1 MGKDILREIINI
13 AIALSEEKNFE
24 KLLSLIL
31 EKSMDLTSSDA
42 GSLYLVFK
50 DGLHFKIAKN
60 RSSPISFEET
70 ILPIS
75 DESIAGFVALKG
87 EPLNLKDAYQ
97 ISSSSP
103 FHFNKKIDDMI
114 GYRTKS
120 ILTIPM
126 KNHKEEVIGVLQLIN
141 KKREKDLILKT
152 KDDVEKGVVSYS
164 LKDQNLM
171 LALSSLAAVSIE
183 NNQLY
188 KEIEILFEGFVKASV
203 KAIEQRDPTTSG
215 HSLRVSIL
223 TLGIAESI
231 NKIKEGPFQKVFFDD
246 ISMKELKYAALL
258 HDFGKVGVREEVL
271 VKAKK
276 LYPVELER
284 IWWRIEY
291 EKKNVK
297 LKYLMKKFQEKD
309 EKKHYEIE
317 KEEEE
322 KLKELDEIYNKILKA
337 NEPNI
342 LPEGD
347 FQFLQ
352 NLKNYY
358 YESPE
363 KKLEPILNE
372 SEIKILSIRKGSLSE
387 EERLQIESHV
397 THSYNFLI
405 QIPWTKDLKGIP
417 EIAYAHHEKLNGSGY
432 PRNIKNDQIP
442 LQAKIMSIADIFD
455 ALSAADRP
463 YKKALPVDR
472 ALDILRMEAENEMLD
487 KELVKIFLEEKIWER
502 TLHLR
507 LTR

>member
-1 MGKDILREIINI
+1 MEKDILKEVIEI
-13 AIALSEEKNFE
+13 AIALTEEKNFD

-31 EKSMDLTSSDA
+31 EKSMDLTYADG

-60 RSSPISFEET
+60 RSVQISFEET
-70 ILPIS
+70 VLPIS
-75 DESIAGFVALKG
+75 TGSIAGFVALKG
-87 EPLNLKDAYQ
+87 EPVNIRDAYQ
-97 ISSSSP
+97 IDPSAP
-103 FHFNKKIDDMI
+103 FRFNRNIDEKIN
-114 GYRTKS
+114 YRTKS

-126 KNHKEEVIGVLQLIN
+126 KNHKGEIIGVLQLVN
-141 KKREKDLILKT
+141 KKMRNDLFLKEREDF
-152 KDDVEKGVVSYS
+152 EKEVISFS
-164 LKDQNLM
+164 EEDENLM

-188 KEIEILFEGFVKASV
+188 QEIENLFEGFVKASV

-223 TLGIAESI
+223 TTGIAEAI
-231 NKIKEGPFQKVFFDD
+231 NNLRDGPFKGVFFDE

-284 IWWRIEY
+284 IRWRIEY
-291 EKKNVK
+291 EKKNIK
-297 LKYLMKKFQEKD
+297 LRYLMKKFQEKD
-309 EKKHYEIE
+309 ESKHREI
-317 KEEEE
+317 EEEE
-322 KLKELDEIYNKILKA
+322 ERKLKELEEIYNTILRA
-337 NEPNI
+337 NEPTV

-347 FQFLQ
+347 FTFLQ

-358 YESPE
+358 YESPDN
-363 KKLEPILNE
+363 KLEPLLLDK
-372 SEIKILSIRKGSLSE
+372 EIEILSIRKGSLSE

-397 THSYNFLI
+397 THTFNFLI
-405 QIPWTKDLKGIP
+405 QIPWTKDLRGIP
-417 EIAYAHHEKLNGSGY
+417 EIAYAHHEKLNGRGY
-432 PRNIKNDQIP
+432 PRKLMESQIP
-442 LQAKIMSIADIFD
+442 LQAKIMAITDIFD

-463 YKKALPVDR
+463 YKKAVPVEK
-472 ALDILRMEAENEMLD
+472 ALNILEAEAKDGMLD
-487 KELVKIFLEEKIWER
+487 RNLVEIFIREKIWER

>member
-1 MGKDILREIINI
+1 MRQDILREVIEI
-13 AIALSEEKNFE
+13 AIALTEEKNFD
-24 KLLSLIL
+24 KLLLLIL
-31 EKSMDLTSSDA
+31 EKCMELTNSDG

-60 RSSPISFEET
+60 KSIEISFEET
-70 ILPIS
+70 VLPIS
-75 DESIAGFVALKG
+75 RESIAGFVALTG
-87 EPLNLKDAYQ
+87 ETVNIKDAYQ
-97 ISSSSP
+97 IDPSSP
-103 FHFNKKIDDMI
+103 YHFNKNIDEKI

-120 ILTIPM
+120 ILAIPM
-126 KNHKEEVIGVLQLIN
+126 KNHKGEIIGVLQLIN
-141 KKREKDLILKT
+141 KKKQKELKLTREN
-152 KDDVEKGVVSYS
+152 VEKSVINFTI
-164 LKDQNLM
+164 KDENLM

-188 KEIEILFEGFVKASV
+188 QEIENLFEGFVKASV

-223 TLGIAESI
+223 TLGLAECI
-231 NKIKEGPFQKVFFDD
+231 NKINDGPFKRIYFDE
-246 ISMKELKYAALL
+246 ISLKELKYAALL

-291 EKKNVK
+291 QKKNMQ

-309 EKKHYEIE
+309 ESKHPEID
-317 KEEEE
+317 KELEQ
-322 KLKELDEIYNKILKA
+322 KIKELDEIYSTILRA
-337 NEPNI
+337 NEPTV

-352 NLKNYY
+352 NLKNYL
-358 YESPE
+358 YESPNQ
-363 KKLEPILNE
+363 KLEPILKEN
-372 SEIKILSIRKGSLSE
+372 EIKVLSIRKGSLSD
-387 EERLQIESHV
+387 EERFQIESHV

-405 QIPWTKDLKGIP
+405 QIPWTKDLKQIP
-417 EIAYAHHEKLNGSGY
+417 EIAYAHHEKLNGNGY
-432 PRNIKNDQIP
+432 PRKLKNDQIP
-442 LQAKIMSIADIFD
+442 FQAKMMAIADIFD

-463 YKKALPVDR
+463 YKKAVPVGK
-472 ALDILRMEAENEMLD
+472 ALDILKMEAEDGMLN
-487 KELVKIFLEEKIWER
+487 KELVEIFIKEEIWKK

>member
-1 MGKDILREIINI
+1 MKKDILREIIEI
-13 AIALSEEKNFE
+13 AIALTEEKNFE

-31 EKSMDLTSSDA
+31 DKSMDLTSSDG

-60 RSSPISFEET
+60 RSISLSFEET
-70 ILPIS
+70 ILPVS
-75 DESIAGFVALKG
+75 KESIAGFVALQG
-87 EPLNLKDAYQ
+87 EPLNIKDAYKIEETSTYQ
-97 ISSSSP
+97 
-103 FHFNKKIDDMI
+103 FNKKIDEKI

-120 ILTIPM
+120 ILAIPM
-126 KNHKEEVIGVLQLIN
+126 KNHKGEIIGVLQLIN
-141 KKREKDLILKT
+141 KKKEKDLILNKSEL
-152 KDDVEKGVVSYS
+152 VEKKVIPFS
-164 LKDQNLM
+164 LTDENLM

-188 KEIEILFEGFVKASV
+188 KEIENLFEGFVKASI

-223 TLGIAESI
+223 TTGMAEAI
-231 NKIKEGPFQKVFFDD
+231 NNINAGVFKNVFFDE

-291 EKKNVK
+291 EKKNIK
-297 LKYLMKKFQEKD
+297 LKYLMKRSQEKD
-309 EKKHYEIE
+309 EKKHFEIE
-317 KEEEE
+317 KEEEK
-322 KLKELDEIYNKILKA
+322 KLKELDEIYNTILRA
-337 NEPNI
+337 NEPTI

-347 FQFLQ
+347 FNFLQ
-352 NLKNYY
+352 NLRNIF
-358 YESPE
+358 YESPDNN
-363 KKLEPILNE
+363 LEPILNE
-372 SEIKILSIRKGSLSE
+372 DEIKVLSIRKGSLSE

-397 THSYNFLI
+397 NHSYNFLI

-417 EIAYAHHEKLNGSGY
+417 DIAFAHHEKLNGAGY
-432 PRNIKNDQIP
+432 PRKIKNDQIP
-442 LQAKIMSIADIFD
+442 FQAKIMAIADIFD
-455 ALSAADRP
+455 ALSASDRP
-463 YKKALPVDR
+463 YKKAVPVEK
-472 ALDILRMEAENEMLD
+472 ALDILNMEAKDEMLD
-487 KELVKIFLEEKIWER
+487 KDLVEIFISEKIWEK

>member
-1 MGKDILREIINI
+1 MEMDILREVIGI
-13 AIALSEEKNFE
+13 AIALTEEKNFE

-31 EKSMDLTSSDA
+31 EKSMDLTSSDG
-42 GSLYLVFK
+42 GSLYLVLK

-60 RSSPISFEET
+60 RSVPISFEET
-70 ILPIS
+70 VLPVS
-75 DESIAGFVALKG
+75 SESIAGFVALKG
-87 EPLNLKDAYQ
+87 EVVNIKDAYL
-97 ISSSSP
+97 IDPSSP
-103 FHFNKKIDDMI
+103 FRFNKNIDEKIN
-114 GYRTKS
+114 YRTKS

-141 KKREKDLILKT
+141 KKKKNETILK
-152 KDDVEKGVVSYS
+152 EKVDFEEEVISYS
-164 LKDQNLM
+164 LKDENLM

-188 KEIEILFEGFVKASV
+188 QEIENLFEGFVKASV

-223 TLGIAESI
+223 TTGMAEAI
-231 NKIKEGPFQKVFFDD
+231 NRIDQGPFKKVFFDE

-276 LYPVELER
+276 LYPVEMER

-297 LKYLMKKFQEKD
+297 LRYLMKKFLEKD
-309 EKKHYEIE
+309 ESKHRDIE
-317 KEEEE
+317 MEEES
-322 KLKELDEIYNKILKA
+322 KLKELDEIYNTILRA
-337 NEPNI
+337 NEPTI

-347 FQFLQ
+347 FATLQ
-352 NLKNYY
+352 KLKNYY
-358 YESPE
+358 YESP
-363 KKLEPILNE
+363 KNTLEPLLNE
-372 SEIKILSIRKGSLSE
+372 REVEVLSIRKGSLSE
-387 EERLQIESHV
+387 EERIQIESHV
-397 THSYNFLI
+397 IHTYNFLI
-405 QIPWTKDLKGIP
+405 QIPWTKDLRGIP

-432 PRNIKNDQIP
+432 PRKLLENQIP
-442 LQAKIMSIADIFD
+442 LQARMMAVADIFD

-463 YKKALPVDR
+463 YKKAVPVEK
-472 ALDILRMEAENEMLD
+472 ALNILAMEAEGNMLD
-487 KELVKIFLEEKIWER
+487 KNLVEIFIKEKVWER

>member
-1 MGKDILREIINI
+1 MRQDILREVIEI
-13 AIALSEEKNFE
+13 AIALTEEKNFD

-31 EKSMDLTSSDA
+31 EKCMELTNSDG

-60 RSSPISFEET
+60 KSIEISFEET
-70 ILPIS
+70 VLPIS
-75 DESIAGFVALKG
+75 RESIAGFVALTG
-87 EPLNLKDAYQ
+87 ETVNIKDAYQ
-97 ISSSSP
+97 IDPSSP
-103 FHFNKKIDDMI
+103 YHFNKNIDEKI

-120 ILTIPM
+120 ILAIPM
-126 KNHKEEVIGVLQLIN
+126 KNHKGEIIGVLQLIN
-141 KKREKDLILKT
+141 KKKQKELKLTREN
-152 KDDVEKGVVSYS
+152 VEKSVINFTI
-164 LKDQNLM
+164 KDENLM

-188 KEIEILFEGFVKASV
+188 QEIENLFEGFVKASV

-223 TLGIAESI
+223 TLGLAECI
-231 NKIKEGPFQKVFFDD
+231 NKINDGPFKRIYFDE
-246 ISMKELKYAALL
+246 ISLKELKYAALL

-291 EKKNVK
+291 QKKNMQ

-309 EKKHYEIE
+309 ESKHPEID
-317 KEEEE
+317 KELEQ
-322 KLKELDEIYNKILKA
+322 KIKELDEIYSTILRA
-337 NEPNI
+337 NEPTV

-352 NLKNYY
+352 NLKNYL
-358 YESPE
+358 YESPNQ
-363 KKLEPILNE
+363 KLEPILKEN
-372 SEIKILSIRKGSLSE
+372 EIKVLSIRKGSLSD
-387 EERLQIESHV
+387 EERFQIESHV

-405 QIPWTKDLKGIP
+405 QIPWTKDLKQIP
-417 EIAYAHHEKLNGSGY
+417 EIAYAHHEKLNGNGY
-432 PRNIKNDQIP
+432 PRKLKNDQIP
-442 LQAKIMSIADIFD
+442 FQAKMMAIADIFD

-463 YKKALPVDR
+463 YKKAVPVNK
-472 ALDILRMEAENEMLD
+472 ALDILKMEAEDGMLN
-487 KELVKIFLEEKIWER
+487 KELVEIFIKEEIWKK